1 MLAETWDVPEDSVD
15 WKKNPIVMSYT
26 NYAGPDGKGTPP
38 SYYDLLLKA
47 KNDPKYQLTEEANNN
62 ARDSATSFGRAFGF
76 GV

>member
-1 MLAETWDVPEDSVD
+1 MLAKTWQVPEENVD
-15 WKKNPIVMSYT
+15 WKTNPIVMSYT
-26 NYAGPDGKGTPP
+26 NYAGPDGKGKPP

-62 ARDSATSFGRAFGF
+62 ARDSAISYGRAFGF